1 MKKIIIS
8 ILIFASL
15 MILLGKSCCPKYYF
29 SANPICNPGH
39 SIFEE
44 QNYDQ
49 EEYLNN
55 VHQILATA
63 KPEQFR
69 YFRKTFLIENDTD
82 YLVTNFR
89 NEQYCFDVKM
99 RLEDLGKLVGMKHK
113 NGVAYPVEL
122 YDLKWSLETRNGKTE
137 IIYLDMHRI
146 ID

>member
-1 MKKIIIS
+1 MKKIIIP
-8 ILIFASL
+8 ILILASL
-15 MILLGKSCCPKYYF
+15 MILIGKSCCPKYYF
-29 SANPICNPGH
+29 SASPICNSDN

-49 EEYLNN
+49 EAYLNN
-55 VHQILATA
+55 VHQILATT

-69 YFRKTFLIENDTD
+69 YFRKTFLIENGTD

-89 NEQYCFDVKM
+89 NDHQCFNVKL
-99 RLEDLGKLVGMKHK
+99 RLENLGKLAGMKRT
-113 NGVAYPVEL
+113 NGRSYPVEL

-137 IIYLDMHRI
+137 IFYLDMHRI